1 MIKNIDQLAKFV
13 KGGADVLQKAISS
26 EEEVSIELVEG
37 GFVSDEELTGL
48 KDSLFKKG
56 KEEGQ
61 TVGYDFAMKDL
72 KKDFGLEVEGK
83 DRKVIAKAIKDK
95 IMTDAKIEPEKKV
108 TELNNSLES
117 LRKQYET
124 DKSQWENEAGKYKG
138 KLKDISIMSE
148 LTKNTPEVKGLKPN
162 QFATLARTEFD
173 FDFDDNGSLI
183 AKKGGEVI
191 KDKMERPVPV
201 KDILTD
207 YATQNGWTGTPGRGG
222 SDQAGAGSSEFKSI
236 NDVYRHMET
245 NNIDP
250 MSKEG
255 EKLIEN
261 FENSKKE

>member
-1 MIKNIDQLAKFV
+1 MIKNIDDLAKFV
-13 KGGADVLQKAISS
+13 KGGADVLQKAMSSDDEISL
-26 EEEVSIELVEG
+26 ELVEG

-48 KDSLFKKG
+48 KDGLFKKG

-83 DRKVIAKAIKDK
+83 DRKAIAKAIQDK
-95 IMTDAKIEPEKKV
+95 IMSDAKIEPEKKV
-108 TELNNSLES
+108 TELNSSLES

-124 DKSQWENEAGKYKG
+124 DKSQWENEVGKYKG
-138 KLKDISIMSE
+138 EMKNISIMSE
-148 LTKNTPEVKGLKPN
+148 LIKNTPDVKGLKPN

-173 FDFDDNGSLI
+173 FDFDDNGSLV
-183 AKKGGEVI
+183 AKKNGEVL

-207 YATQNGWTGTPGRGG
+207 YATQNGWTGTAGRGG
-222 SDQAGAGSSEFKSI
+222 GNESGAGSSEFKSI
-236 NDVYRHMET
+236 NDVYKHMET

-250 MSKEG
+250 MSKQG
-255 EKLIEN
+255 EKLISD
-261 FENSKKE
+261 FENSKND